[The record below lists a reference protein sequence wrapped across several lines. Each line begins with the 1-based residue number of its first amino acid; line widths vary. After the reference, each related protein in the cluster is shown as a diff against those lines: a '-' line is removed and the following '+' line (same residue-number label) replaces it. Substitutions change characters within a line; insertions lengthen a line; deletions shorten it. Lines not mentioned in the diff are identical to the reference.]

1 MKEPYVE
8 GVATHGDPES
18 CADAREGSG
27 EALTGA
33 RTGSVLSREINK
45 SGEPARKAGEA
56 DAVNRCGR
64 PHARCRHREAASDP
78 ARSETPRTC
87 GIFLRE
93 NREIRALLTADGAV
107 GRIGKAGGRSR

>member
-8 GVATHGDPES
+8 GVANHDGLES
-18 CADAREGSG
+18 CD
-27 EALTGA
+27 
-33 RTGSVLSREINK
+33 RTPRGDGGSVDRGTRGQGI
-45 SGEPARKAGEA
+45 EPRNQRIRGA
-56 DAVNRCGR
+56 DAVKRRGR
-64 PHARCRHREAASDP
+64 QHARRRPRKAAGDL

-93 NREIRALLTADGAV
+93 NREIRGSLTADGAV